1 MPVPPELPTPP
12 NPQRYAASIS
22 TPTYLDEPPYRSDTD
37 TNTGNTTN
45 ENLSVF
51 THHFAE
57 TEQLQSAIEI
67 DESDIDEEDL
77 AEMFKVFKDVLITL
91 VLPQVAKYFGRR
103 FSFWA
108 WTRFIEWYYQPSL
121 VSESGTERSAREQR
135 SNQTRTDK

>member
-12 NPQRYAASIS
+12 NPQRYAATIS
-22 TPTYLDEPPYRSDTD
+22 TPTYLDEPPYRSNTD

-57 TEQLQSAIEI
+57 TESAIEI
-67 DESDIDEEDL
+67 DESDIVTDITEEEEEEEECDELQDEEDL
-77 AEMFKVFKDVLITL
+77 AEMFKVFRDVLITL

-103 FSFWA
+103 FSFWG
-108 WTRFIEWYYQPSL
+108 ECN
-121 VSESGTERSAREQR
+121 EG
-135 SNQTRTDK
+135 